1 MSIYKIGAII
11 MNIISGKFRG
21 RTFITQNKILKET
34 IKNIHLGMWGILFS
48 PLCLFITKIIR
59 KIIYKQ

>member
-1 MSIYKIGAII
+1 